1 MKTRV
6 MNRVLQWSCGL
17 AMMLPLAVLAAEDID
32 STHEM
37 PGDGLVQVE
46 NLAGSVEFT
55 TWDRNE
61 VQVRGKVGDDVEE
74 VKIETTSNGI
84 RIQVQ
89 NKRNQK
95 RIDSTHLHLKIPERA
110 SIEAEGVSADLTVTG
125 SMGDSITLETVSGDV
140 EISADALKVDIA
152 SVSGDVEF
160 EGTADRITAES
171 VSGDVTLV
179 GIKNEAEASTVSGDI
194 VLEGGRIESGRFET
208 VSGEMNLMLE
218 LSDGGR
224 LNCDSMSGDISLR
237 LPASQEASFSAQSYS
252 GDITSEF
259 GDPRMH
265 SKSPS
270 GSILKAQAGDNGARI
285 RLETFSGDVSI
296 RAK

>member
-1 MKTRV
+1 MKTRT
-6 MNRVLQWSCGL
+6 MNRILQWACGL
-17 AMMLPLAVLAAEDID
+17 AVVVPLTVAAAEDID

-74 VKIETTSNGI
+74 VEIEATSNGI
-84 RIQVQ
+84 RIEVQ
-89 NKRNQK
+89 NKRNKK
-95 RIDSTHLHLKIPERA
+95 RIDATHLHLKIPRQA
-110 SIEAEGVSADLTVTG
+110 SIEAEGVSADLTVNG
-125 SMGDSITLETVSGDV
+125 CNGDSIRLDTVSGDIEV
-140 EISADALKVDIA
+140 EAETRKVDIA

-160 EGTADRITAES
+160 EGTADRVTAES

-179 GIKNEAEASTVSGDI
+179 GVKKEVEASTVSGD
-194 VLEGGRIESGRFET
+194 VALEGGNLESGRFET
-208 VSGEMNLMLE
+208 VSGELNLMLE
-218 LSDGGR
+218 LIDGGR

-237 LPASQEASFSAQSYS
+237 LPASQQASFSAQSYS
-252 GDITSEF
+252 GDITTEF
-259 GDPRMH
+259 GDPMLH

-270 GSILKAQAGDNGARI
+270 GSILKAQVGDNGARI

>member
-1 MKTRV
+1 MITRS
-6 MNRVLQWSCGL
+6 MNRVLRWSCGM
-17 AMMLPLAVLAAEDID
+17 AIVLPLAAWAADDID
-32 STHEM
+32 STHEI

-46 NLAGSVEFT
+46 NLAGSVEFS
-55 TWDRNE
+55 TWERNE
-61 VQVRGKVGDDVEE
+61 VQLRGKVGDDVEE

-84 RIQVQ
+84 RIHVQ
-89 NKRNQK
+89 NRKNQR
-95 RIDSTHLHLKIPERA
+95 RIDSTHLHLKVPERA
-110 SIEAEGVSADLTVTG
+110 SIEAESVSADLKVSG
-125 SMGDSITLETVSGDV
+125 SKGDSIRLETVSGDV
-140 EISADALKVDIA
+140 EISAESRKVDIA

-160 EGTADRITAES
+160 DGAADRITAES

-179 GIKNEAEASTVSGDI
+179 GVKNEVEASTVSGDI
-194 VLEGGRIESGRFET
+194 ALEGGRIESGRFET

-237 LPASQEASFSAQSYS
+237 LPAAQEASFSAQSFS
-252 GDITSEF
+252 GKITTEF
-259 GDPRMH
+259 GDPRQH

-296 RAK
+296 RAR